1 MERNG
6 VLPNRWN
13 GPTKREH
20 RSEKRLAWSREKN
33 QTHQERLSQ
42 HDTLA
47 AELETISIRHAES
60 IDLDKALHEKI
71 KGLRSHQDISSKQE
85 IKIVQKQIE
94 SEKEKR
100 RALKIERTGIKKTM
114 QELKDSGLSGSR
126 INGRRPASSTPIP
139 PVDNPAGQSDIE
151 KSLPNINESPNL
163 EIPSMFTF
171 VGSQYLKFN

>member
-47 AELETISIRHAES
+47 AELETISI
-60 IDLDKALHEKI
+60 
-71 KGLRSHQDISSKQE
+71 
-85 IKIVQKQIE
+85 
-94 SEKEKR
+94 
-100 RALKIERTGIKKTM
+100 
-114 QELKDSGLSGSR
+114 
-126 INGRRPASSTPIP
+126 
-139 PVDNPAGQSDIE
+139 
-151 KSLPNINESPNL
+151 
-163 EIPSMFTF
+163 
-171 VGSQYLKFN
+171 